1 MKRASNIQKAD
12 VKQKQQKNEKT
23 VETIDNLKLLFS
35 EHQRKIFQSNSTIL
49 RLRDLLSRKNE
60 ETTSRSRRRLFL
72 FSISVRSN
80 FF

>member
-35 EHQRKIFQSNSTIL
+35 EHYAIYYQENL
-49 RLRDLLSRKNE
+49 RYNYLK
-60 ETTSRSRRRLFL
+60 
-72 FSISVRSN
+72 
-80 FF
+80 